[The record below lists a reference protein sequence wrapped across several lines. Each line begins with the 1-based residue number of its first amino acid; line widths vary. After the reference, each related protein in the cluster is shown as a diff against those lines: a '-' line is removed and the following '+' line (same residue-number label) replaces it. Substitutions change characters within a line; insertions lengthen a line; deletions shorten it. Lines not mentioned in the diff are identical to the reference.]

1 MEETKNYI
9 RRLNEAREKLLERKG
24 VLYPEPS
31 WVRMTTITMTTRLD
45 QKLDVQ
51 KFKENF
57 RKMGILRIR
66 IKNSKT
72 DGFVWRMKDTSFY
85 NQVTIYTRDH
95 MSTKSVKL
103 FPNGSVQVA
112 GCSHLVDCNL
122 VTAQIAQVVKV
133 VMRMED
139 PPVIEAPTIQMINT
153 NFSLNCS
160 VDLYKVIDSF
170 SKLPGFNVTFDPE
183 KYSAVK
189 IKFCPAGSK
198 KEVTGSVFSTGKVI
212 VTGARTLDE
221 IVDAYYIIN
230 STISDVERYEKSETV
245 QMFDVFMGVKM
256 SDLIAKLNSV
266 QI

>member
-1 MEETKNYI
+1 MEQTKNYI
-9 RRLNEAREKLLERKG
+9 KRLGEARLKLVERTG
-24 VLYPEPS
+24 ALYPEPS
-31 WVRMTTITMTTRLD
+31 WVRMTTITMTSRLD

-51 KFKENF
+51 QFKENF
-57 RKMGILRIR
+57 RKIGLLRIR

-72 DGFVWRMKDTSFY
+72 DGFVWRMKETSFY

-122 VTAQIAQVVKV
+122 VTAQIAHVVKV
-133 VMRMED
+133 VMRLAEL
-139 PPVIEAPTIQMINT
+139 PVLEAPTIQMINT

-160 VDLYKVIDSF
+160 VDLYKVIDKF

-198 KEVTGSVFSTGKVI
+198 KEVTGSIFSTGKVI

-230 STISDVERYEKSETV
+230 STITEAERYEKSETV
-245 QMFDVFMGVKM
+245 QMFDVFMGAKM
-256 SDLIAKLNSV
+256 TDLISKLNSE
-266 QI
+266 